1 MNEEERTR
9 PGAGG
14 EETREAPEE
23 GPGEAPPRA
32 SGEAPR
38 HAGRGCWL
46 RAAVYLLVAIA
57 LAAAGGWLWLQGSG
71 ARTKARDLLA
81 GRLADYFG
89 RDVSVGALHWTL
101 YPTSVELDDV
111 VIPGDRPGAPPVA
124 RVPRLEIH
132 ARLTGWK
139 GWLEPEIEI
148 SQVFVERPEVYLEVR
163 RDGSNNLPRFGTGGG
178 GGGRAQI
185 HLGAVVVER
194 GRFHLGELE
203 LPLDLEAHSVFAR
216 LIGTGG
222 QGGNE
227 VEGLVTAQQ
236 VRVVLP
242 PGTPYVAAFSGKA
255 RFGPERVEILTSR
268 LSGPDLRATA
278 HGTLRV
284 PEETRRLDLQVA
296 AEGQVALAA
305 DLGYLDAS
313 EPPIAGPFR
322 FDGGLVWRPEGW
334 TVEGAL
340 SSRRLVQ
347 DRRVLSDVSGTLR
360 VVPDG
365 VRYQIDHAA
374 YAGGSFSGLV
384 SGDLGAAE
392 TPFQVDLQVV
402 DLGLPELIAD
412 QDLPL
417 EGLHGRVSGQ
427 VSYRFTTDDPEAGS
441 GWADL
446 QVRSVRQ
453 DVAGP
458 GLALTGQVPLEID
471 RGVVRSQAVRL
482 VSASGSQVVHAAG
495 SFDISA
501 VSGDY
506 RYELSTRDV
515 GQLAELVPVDPG
527 EPRPPWLPTA
537 GHGEAQ
543 GTLTIRPGVVTTDVS
558 FKLADVASPGLA
570 AETLNGS
577 ARVGTQGLRHL
588 LLEASAAGGALM
600 VVGSVPFEEGVGIVP
615 FDLTVDAASWPND
628 ERLAAWLPVALPVA
642 GPVSGRL
649 TLSGSLDELSGT
661 ADVEVEPATL
671 AGIPTDSL
679 VADLSFDPRRLQVQR
694 AVVHTGAGEVRGE
707 GTLDFATDALDFRV
721 QAPSIDLEREPFS
734 SALPGDVQGRL
745 ALAGTVSGTLERPRI
760 EASVTTE
767 GLTLAQHPVGG
778 DGVARLR
785 VAWDGEQVSARGEV
799 PGILTIDG
807 GGALSTERA
816 DLSFHLAS
824 QHVGDAVRALVP
836 AVPED
841 FHGDLEG
848 DLTVAGAFADPRAL
862 AVRLELPTLNLD
874 YQDHA
879 LVNAEPVVVRY
890 TGPALEVD
898 SLYLQEPGTDSEL
911 FVHGSVGLQGE
922 LPLDLRLQGSI
933 STDWA
938 GLFLP
943 QADLTGT
950 FDVLATVRGTVSEPA
965 INGEGELRDA
975 SLVFEGI
982 PESLEELSAVV
993 LFYPRQLVLDHLVA
1007 RVGGGSV
1014 QASGRVGLYGEHGPE
1029 YRLQA
1034 SAEGVTLRYPE
1045 GFWFQADAALSLLST
1060 PDGRLVRGVV
1070 QLDRAYYVKDVE
1082 TGLLQLMRRALRAER
1097 LQVAA
1102 TNELETSTQLAVS
1115 VEAPQGNVRVRN
1127 NLADLKGTADLTIRG
1142 TVARPVLF
1150 GTVEFERGGT
1160 LVYSDDEFDV
1170 ERARITFAN
1179 PAEIDPLI
1187 DLVATTTVREYDV
1200 TLTLSGKLDTLQ
1212 AKVASSPPLADL
1224 DIIGLLTTGQPLGQT
1239 GNLPGPGTLPA
1250 TGTLPGSGSL
1260 TESSSSP
1267 EGFSAETFLAG
1278 QAASVVAKRVNSL
1291 FGFDKFRISPV
1302 GTTTGGSISGVG
1314 VTVGKRLS
1322 KSVFVTYT
1330 EQPSTQQQSF
1340 LQVEWQI
1347 DRHLTLVFT
1356 ATAQDTYRIDAR
1368 WDQRF

>member
-1 MNEEERTR
+1 MNEEESTR
-9 PGAGG
+9 PGPEG
-14 EETREAPEE
+14 EEAAE
-23 GPGEAPPRA
+23 A
-32 SGEAPR
+32 SGEDSGPR
-38 HAGRGCWL
+38 RAGSRRRRGRGCLL
-46 RAAVYLLVAIA
+46 RSAVYLLLALV
-57 LAAAGGWLWLQGSG
+57 LAAAGAWFWLQSSG
-71 ARTKARDLLA
+71 ARARVDRLLVA
-81 GRLADYFG
+81 RLSDYFG
-89 RDVSVGALHWTL
+89 RDVSVGDVDWTL
-101 YPTSVELDDV
+101 YPVALELDDV

-124 RVPRLEIH
+124 RVPRVAIH
-132 ARLTGWK
+132 LRLAGWK
-139 GWLEPEIEI
+139 SRFRPEIEI
-148 SQVFVERPEVYLEVR
+148 SQVYVERPEVYLEVR
-163 RDGSNNLPRFGTGGG
+163 EDGSNNLPRFGTGGG
-178 GGGRAQI
+178 GGGRVEV
-185 HLGAVVVER
+185 HLGAVVVEE

-203 LPLDLEAHSVFAR
+203 LPLDLRARSVFGR
-216 LIGTGG
+216 LVGTGG

-227 VEGLVTAQQ
+227 VEGLVTAQE

-242 PGTPYVAAFSGKA
+242 PGKPYAAAFSGKA
-255 RFGPERVEILTSR
+255 RIGPERVEILTSS
-268 LSGPDLRATA
+268 LSGPDLRARA

-284 PEETRRLDLQVA
+284 PEESRRLDLQVS

-305 DLGYLDAS
+305 DLGYLDAE
-313 EPPIAGPFR
+313 EPTIAGPFR
-322 FDGGLVWRPEGW
+322 FDGSLAWRPGGW
-334 TVEGAL
+334 TVEGGL

-365 VRYQIDHAA
+365 LRYEIDHAD
-374 YAGGSFSGLV
+374 YAGGSISGLV
-384 SGDLGAAE
+384 SGDLAAE
-392 TPFQVDLQVV
+392 PRPFQADLQVA

-417 EGLHGRVSGQ
+417 EGLHGRVSGE
-427 VSYRFTTDDPEAGS
+427 VSYRFTTEDPEAGS

-453 DVAGP
+453 DVAAP

-471 RGVVRSQAVRL
+471 GGVVRSRAISL

-515 GQLAELVPVDPG
+515 GELAQLVPVDPA
-527 EPRPPWLPTA
+527 EPRPAWLPAT

-558 FKLADVASPGLA
+558 FKLADVESPGLA
-570 AETLNGS
+570 ARTLNGS
-577 ARVGTQGLRHL
+577 ARVGTQGVRHL
-588 LLEASAAGGALM
+588 LLEASADGGALM

-615 FDLTVDAASWPND
+615 FDLTIDAASWPND
-628 ERLAAWLPVALPVA
+628 EHLAAWLPVALPVA

-649 TLSGSLDELSGT
+649 TLGGSLDEPSGT

-671 AGIPTDSL
+671 AGVETDLL
-679 VADLSFDPRRLQVQR
+679 VADLSFDPQKLEVQR

-707 GTLDFATDALDFRV
+707 GTLDFATDALDFRIR
-721 QAPSIDLEREPFS
+721 APSIDLEREPFS
-734 SALPGDVQGRL
+734 AALPGDVQGRL
-745 ALAGTVSGTLERPRI
+745 ALEGSVSGTLDHPR
-760 EASVTTE
+760 AQATAVTE

-778 DGVARLR
+778 DGVARLDLS
-785 VAWDGEQVSARGEV
+785 WDGERLSAQGGL
-799 PGILTIDG
+799 PGILTVDG
-807 GGALSTERA
+807 GGALTTERA

-824 QHVGDAVRALVP
+824 GHLGEAVRALVP

-841 FHGDLEG
+841 FQGDFEG
-848 DLTVAGAFADPRAL
+848 DLKVAGAFTDSRAL
-862 AVRLELPTLNLD
+862 EVRLELPTLNLH
-874 YQDHA
+874 YAGHS

-890 TGPALEVD
+890 TGPALAVD
-898 SLYLQEPGTDSEL
+898 SLYLKEPGTDSEV

-922 LPLDLRLQGSI
+922 LPLDLRLQGSV

-938 GLFLP
+938 ELFMP

-950 FDVLATVRGTVSEPA
+950 VDVLATVRGTVSEPEL
-965 INGEGELRDA
+965 NGEGELRDS
-975 SLVFEGI
+975 SLVVAGF
-982 PESLEELSAVV
+982 PQSLEGLSAVV
-993 LFYPRQLVLDHLVA
+993 LFYPRQLVLDHLDA
-1007 RVGGGSV
+1007 RVGGGRV
-1014 QASGRVGLYGEHGPE
+1014 QASGRIGLYGEHGPD

-1034 SAEGVTLRYPE
+1034 SAEGVSLRYPE

-1070 QLDRAYYVKDVE
+1070 QLDRAFYVKDVE
-1082 TGLLQLMRRALRAER
+1082 IGLLQLMRRALRAER

-1102 TNELETSTQLAVS
+1102 TNEVETSTQLAIS
-1115 VEAPQGNVRVRN
+1115 VQAPQGNVRVRN
-1127 NLADLKGTADLTIRG
+1127 NVADLKGMADLTVRG

-1187 DLVATTTVREYDV
+1187 DLVASTTVREYEV

-1212 AKVASSPPLADL
+1212 AKVSSNPPLADL
-1224 DIIGLLTTGQPLGQT
+1224 DIVALLTTGQPLGQG

-1250 TGTLPGSGSL
+1250 TALPTTGALPGSGSA
-1260 TESSSSP
+1260 TESSAAG
-1267 EGFSAETFLAG
+1267 GFSAESFLAG
-1278 QAASVVAKRVNSL
+1278 QAASVVAQRVNTL

-1356 ATAQDTYRIDAR
+1356 ATASDTYRVDAR
-1368 WDQRF
+1368 WDKRF